1 MKLEL
6 SENKIQIVS
15 YIIKIRKKKH
25 TELLLHINEEQIR
38 GGMHRKLETNQLS

>member
-15 YIIKIRKKKH
+15 YIIKIRKKH